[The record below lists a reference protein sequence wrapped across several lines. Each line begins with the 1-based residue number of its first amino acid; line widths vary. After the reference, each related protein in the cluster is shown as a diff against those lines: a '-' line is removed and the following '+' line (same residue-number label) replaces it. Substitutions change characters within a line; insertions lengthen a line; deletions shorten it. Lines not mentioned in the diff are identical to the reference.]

1 MYQGPASLF
10 LHRDLMG
17 KAIRSSVPTAG
28 RDYSP
33 ADAEDPAERRR
44 KASIQRRETL
54 GCASEADRTRS
65 TNSRL
70 HVNAVIG
77 KALCDNTWADAVR
90 WLSGRKRRF
99 ANPERRRDSG
109 LKSSIS
115 GLLLRTGFGWRW
127 ADLDG
132 ARTPSGHSSRHSIRP
147 NFVDKYR
154 TVSVAKCPKHVY
166 KYRTMRDLKQTVI
179 DRIGD
184 GPPGQV
190 WTPVDFLDLGSRAAV
205 DKVLQRLVSANQL
218 RRIDRG
224 LYDTPRLNSLT
235 KRPAVA
241 DYRQIIDA
249 LGRRDQLRMLVDGM
263 TAANDLGLTTAVPAR
278 VVVHTDTRRRAIHLD
293 SLTIE
298 FKQTA
303 PSKLYWSGPLAQR

>member
-1 MYQGPASLF
+1 MP
-10 LHRDLMG
+10 
-17 KAIRSSVPTAG
+17 
-28 RDYSP
+28 
-33 ADAEDPAERRR
+33 
-44 KASIQRRETL
+44 
-54 GCASEADRTRS
+54 
-65 TNSRL
+65 
-70 HVNAVIG
+70 
-77 KALCDNTWADAVR
+77 
-90 WLSGRKRRF
+90 
-99 ANPERRRDSG
+99 
-109 LKSSIS
+109 
-115 GLLLRTGFGWRW
+115 
-127 ADLDG
+127 
-132 ARTPSGHSSRHSIRP
+132 
-147 NFVDKYR
+147 
-154 TVSVAKCPKHVY
+154 
-166 KYRTMRDLKQTVI
+166 DLKQTVV

-184 GPPGQV
+184 GPPAQV

-303 PSKLYWSGPLAQR
+303 PSKLYWSGRPAMRIVQALQWLKDTLPDDHDRIVAHLSTLLADRRHGRDLRDDLRAGFATLPAWMQDLLRELVGPLAVRPTNVERRRRTQPVARARTRQARPHGVRP